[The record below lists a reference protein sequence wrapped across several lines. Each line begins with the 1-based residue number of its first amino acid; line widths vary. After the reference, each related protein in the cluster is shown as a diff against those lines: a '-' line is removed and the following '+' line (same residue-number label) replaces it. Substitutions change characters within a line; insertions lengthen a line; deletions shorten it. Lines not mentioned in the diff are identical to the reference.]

1 MQALNF
7 ESFIHK
13 NIIMKKFTSLTM
25 ILIVIIYSEYVH
37 AQTNTF
43 PPSGA
48 AGIGTTTPN
57 PSAKLEIRSTGK
69 GFLMPRMTEAQ
80 RNAIPSPAKGL
91 LVYQNNGATGFYF
104 YNGTAW
110 KPLNAEVGANKSL
123 SNISNVAINTSLSP
137 GISGSLDL
145 GGSQHNWKDLWL
157 SGQVWCGG
165 FGVLKVNYDPNHGK
179 DNISIGG
186 FSIQNDERTHN
197 SIAIGIGALFNNSG
211 NGNIG
216 IGGIA
221 MSQIFYGE
229 NNVGLGNGTNTNLDT
244 ISNGT
249 ALGANAI
256 VSASNQVRVGTIET
270 SSIGGFTGWTVISD
284 NRFNKNIQH
293 NIHGLDFINQLKPIT
308 YMLDVDAVK
317 TALKNPNAKSLDKRI
332 INTEPVADNTKTQTS
347 IIYSGFSGQEVEAVA
362 KKLNFQF
369 TGIDAPK
376 NARDLYGLRYDEFV
390 VPLVK
395 AVQELSAQ
403 NDELKKELEDLKSTV
418 ALIQSQVK
426 SNTSEQISVN
436 NLNAKL
442 EQNIPN
448 PFKQQTAIRYYI
460 PQAANT
466 AFIKIVNT
474 KGETI
479 KVVQI
484 AAKGYGQF
492 NFQTASLAAGN
503 YSYSLFIDGKLIDT
517 KKMLLAK

>member
-1 MQALNF
+1 
-7 ESFIHK
+7 
-13 NIIMKKFTSLTM
+13 MKKFTSLTM

-43 PPSGA
+43 PSAGPV
-48 AGIGTTTPN
+48 GIGTTSPN

-80 RNAIPSPAKGL
+80 RNSIPSPAKGL
-91 LVYQNNGATGFYF
+91 LVYQTNGITGFYF
-104 YNGTAW
+104 YSGTAW
-110 KPLNAEVGANKSL
+110 KLLNAETGANTSL
-123 SNISNVAINTSLSP
+123 SNLSNVSINTSLVPRVPASV
-137 GISGSLDL
+137 DL
-145 GGSQHNWKDLWL
+145 GGSSHDWKDLWL

-179 DNISIGG
+179 DNISVGG

-244 ISNGT
+244 ISNST
-249 ALGANAI
+249 ALGANTI

-284 NRFNKNIQH
+284 TRFNKNIQH

-308 YMLDVDAVK
+308 YTLDVDAVK
-317 TALKNPNAKSLDKRI
+317 TALKNPNAKPLDKRI
-332 INTEPVADNTKTQTS
+332 MNSESIANMGTRNP

-376 NARDLYGLRYDEFV
+376 NAKDLYGLRYDEFV

-403 NDELKKELEDLKSTV
+403 NDELKKELADLKSAV
-418 ALIQSQVK
+418 ALIQSQIK
-426 SNTSEQISVN
+426 GNTSDQALVI
-436 NLNAKL
+436 NLNANAKL
-442 EQNIPN
+442 EQNLPN
-448 PFKQQTAIRYYI
+448 PFNQKTVISYYI
-460 PQAANT
+460 PQAANS
-466 AFIKIVNT
+466 AFIKIINT
-474 KGETI
+474 KGETV
-479 KVVQI
+479 KVVQVT
-484 AAKGYGQF
+484 AKGYGQF
-492 NFQTASLAAGN
+492 NFQATSLASGN
-503 YSYSLFIDGKLIDT
+503 YTYSLFIDGKLIDT